1 MWSALVWRDWDES
14 RLLSSWG
21 NSCPCSFLSR
31 PLHFVSTSFTF
42 TQITLFH
49 NHFWKQLCRFFKRV
63 SQWHWRWRKLS
74 KTWKHPILHSAPRRS
89 SQFWQLRTKFRLG
102 SSKWPLAPSDQ
113 AAFLLGGG
121 AREPEKT
128 SRNFWLWGSSY
139 VTRQDTDTDSRARK
153 YELVTKFEQ
162 ILLWGKSVAWHTQEK
177 PPNCL
182 PKRFQLE
189 AENLET
195 ESYYILY
202 VLVWLSLI
210 WLLFTLSL
218 WIISRGDLL
227 RSVPHIK
234 SDVKIN

>member
-1 MWSALVWRDWDES
+1 MNATSNLGLTTGQMWSALVWRDWDES

-128 SRNFWLWGSSY
+128 SRNFWLRGSSY
-139 VTRQDTDTDSRARK
+139 VTRQDTDTDS
-153 YELVTKFEQ
+153 ELESMKIQADFTLGQISSLAHTKEASK
-162 ILLWGKSVAWHTQEK
+162 LLLKKISVGGWK
-177 PPNCL
+177 LRNSKL
-182 PKRFQLE
+182 
-189 AENLET
+189 
-195 ESYYILY
+195 LY
-202 VLVWLSLI
+202 LICPCLI
-210 WLLFTLSL
+210 WLQ
-218 WIISRGDLL
+218 
-227 RSVPHIK
+227 
-234 SDVKIN
+234 